1 VRKSKKDKV
10 SESKDLGKKSK
21 EEAGKVEPNEMP
33 DKKIGKDAKDKSGTP
48 SEGEDQEEDAR
59 PFIVFPLP
67 ACAYIVHEREIDN
80 KGKVKKHKESEVKP
94 FEVLIAKQKEIEEAI
109 ESSKEPKDGDEPAQ

>member
-1 VRKSKKDKV
+1 
-10 SESKDLGKKSK
+10 
-21 EEAGKVEPNEMP
+21 MP
-33 DKKIGKDAKDKSGTP
+33 DKKTEKYANAESGSP
-48 SEGEDQEEDAR
+48 SEGEDQEEYAR

-94 FEVLIAKQKEIEEAI
+94 FEAFIAKQKEIEKEI
-109 ESSKEPKDGDEPAQ
+109 KSSKEPKDGDEPA